1 MMKLTAVVLMLML
14 PGLVAADINRLPLG
28 RALEQSDALL
38 RTTPILQ
45 QGMTITP
52 SILPMWAGPSVP
64 VTCGCSRSRV
74 ACPASAPQHVTRC
87 LQSPDCRET
96 ASAPIL
102 WPQAP
107 RVEERKTAAKELSQE
122 RPRAQ
127 ESQPA
132 Q

>member
-14 PGLVAADINRLPLG
+14 PGFVAADINRLPLG
-28 RALEQSDALL
+28 RDLEQSDALFRSRPKL
-38 RTTPILQ
+38 ELGLT
-45 QGMTITP
+45 MAP
-52 SILPMWAGPSVP
+52 SVLPVWAGPSVP

-127 ESQPA
+127 DSRPA